1 MSRYTDRLKAINNK
15 EQYDKLFEKRGVKQI
30 VQYRSPSA
38 VYVTDEQIS
47 SVECHNVTWY
57 LGLSFERL
65 AADFYGDSTQWW
77 VIAGFNRIPTESHVE
92 LGQVIKVPKSLADA
106 LQVLR

>member
-1 MSRYTDRLKAINNK
+1 MSRYLDRQKAINDK

-30 VQYRSPSA
+30 TQYRSPSA
-38 VYVTDEQIS
+38 KYVTDEELS
-47 SVECHNVTWY
+47 SVECFNVTWY

-65 AADFYGDSTQWW
+65 AADFYGDPTQWW